1 MCKWGTHSKVELCEI
16 DLKGLNKEQ
25 NRKRAKMLGL
35 TENGELID
43 LCIAPLVQAL
53 QKGGIDMNT
62 SCCGHGGNLGDI
74 HLQDGRILLIANR
87 PYSYSN
93 SRTRYFL
100 KVAFENWKYSTKI
113 RLRVRRNNFLW
124 KLKKLFHKE

>member
-1 MCKWGTHSKVELCEI
+1 MCKWGTTEKVLVKIPADLSNTGKEEWRKMGI
-16 DLKGLNKEQ
+16 DK
-25 NRKRAKMLGL
+25 
-35 TENGELID
+35 
-43 LCIAPLVQAL
+43 CIAPLVRAL

-100 KVAFENWKYSTKI
+100 KVAFENWTYSTKI

-124 KLKKLFHKE
+124 KLKKLFRKE